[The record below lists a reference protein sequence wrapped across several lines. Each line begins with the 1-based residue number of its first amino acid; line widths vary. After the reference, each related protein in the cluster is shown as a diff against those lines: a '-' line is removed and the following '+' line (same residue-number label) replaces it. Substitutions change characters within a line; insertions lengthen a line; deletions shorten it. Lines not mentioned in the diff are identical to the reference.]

1 MDQYKKKKIGLDIFL
16 KKKIPIGSG
25 LGGGSSNAA
34 SVLLILNH
42 FYHAKL
48 SIEHLKNIAKNL
60 GADVPFFLDGYNCFV
75 SGIGEVLKR
84 VKEKKNIICY
94 FCRILIVRQKKFLA
108 LLNLII
114 PQIVETLKNE
124 LKFAIFNCYPELK
137 KIYNKINKTL
147 SVNFSGTGSTFF
159 AEFEN
164 YEEAE
169 FCKNSIKI
177 RFPCIITEGLESNP
191 VHLQLKKMGSGQ
203 VG

>member
-1 MDQYKKKKIGLDIFL
+1 MDQYKIKEIGLRYFF

-84 VKEKKNIICY
+84 VKKKKYYLLFFPNINCST
-94 FCRILIVRQKKFLA
+94 KKVFGA
-108 LLNLII
+108 FKFNNSSHSR
-114 PQIVETLKNE
+114 TLQNE
-124 LKFAIFNCYPELK
+124 LKFAIFDCYPELK
-137 KIYNKINKTL
+137 KNL
-147 SVNFSGTGSTFF
+147 
-159 AEFEN
+159 
-164 YEEAE
+164 
-169 FCKNSIKI
+169 
-177 RFPCIITEGLESNP
+177 
-191 VHLQLKKMGSGQ
+191 
-203 VG
+203 